1 MALNRFQ
8 HHHDRPIVGFDD
20 FFWPK
25 PMVLEDPLMDLL
37 MPVIPN
43 LDREANSILRVT
55 SPGYEIHE
63 VDGQYQI
70 CVDVPGVK
78 AEDMKVNVEHEGKVL
93 HISGGR
99 KVVKDGSTSE
109 MKFEKRFTIGKNI
122 DIDKMTANLSHGVL
136 KLTAPVKQ
144 EEAKPV
150 HTIAITEGPAETDEK
165 KE

>member
-1 MALNRFQ
+1 MALNP
-8 HHHDRPIVGFDD
+8 HYHVDRPHAGFGD
-20 FFWPK
+20 FFSG
-25 PMVLEDPLMDLL
+25 PLMLRDPMMEML
-37 MPVIPN
+37 MPVIPGM
-43 LDREANSILRVT
+43 DRDADSILRVT

-63 VDGQYQI
+63 VDGKYTQI

-78 AEDMKVNVEHEGKVL
+78 AEDMTVNVEHEGKVL

-99 KVVKDGSTSE
+99 KTVRDGTTTE

-122 DIDKMTANLSHGVL
+122 DIEKMTANLSHGVL